1 MQFDFTIPLSYN
13 FKTKKMSLIENLN
26 WRHAVKAYNPEKKVS
41 QEDLNKILEA
51 ARLAPTSS
59 GLQPFRVIVVENQDL
74 KNKMVEGALNP
85 EVMRDSSHV
94 LVFAAW
100 DSYSNEKIDK
110 VYDYTTDE
118 RDLPRGR
125 FGSYTDKIKEMYG
138 AQTPEEHFAHT
149 ARQTYIA
156 LGLAMA
162 QAAELKIDSTPAEG
176 FSNEVVDEILGLK
189 ELGLKSVSLLYLGYR
204 DQDNDW
210 MASMKKVRIPMEEF
224 IIKK

>member
-1 MQFDFTIPLSYN
+1 
-13 FKTKKMSLIENLN
+13 MSLIEDLQ
-26 WRHAVKAYNPEKKVS
+26 WRHAVKAYDSTKKVS
-41 QEDLNKILEA
+41 EEDLNKILEA

-59 GLQPFRVIVVENQDL
+59 GLQPFRVIVVENQEL
-74 KNKMVEGALNP
+74 KEQMVKGALNP
-85 EVMRDSSHV
+85 EVMRDCSHV

-100 DSYSNEKIDK
+100 DNYSEEKIDK
-110 VYDYTTDE
+110 VYDYHTDVRE
-118 RDLPRGR
+118 LPRGR
-125 FGSYTDKIKEMYG
+125 FNSYTDQLKVIYG
-138 AQTPEEHFAHT
+138 AQAAEENFAHT

-189 ELGLKSVSLLYLGYR
+189 ELGLKSVTLLYLGYR
-204 DQDNDW
+204 DSENDW
-210 MASMKKVRIPMEEF
+210 LSKMKKVRIPMDEF

>member
-1 MQFDFTIPLSYN
+1 
-13 FKTKKMSLIENLN
+13 MSLIEDLQ
-26 WRHAVKAYNPEKKVS
+26 WRHAVKAYDSTKKVS
-41 QEDLNKILEA
+41 EEDLNKILEA

-59 GLQPFRVIVVENQDL
+59 GLQPFRLIVVENQEL
-74 KNKMVEGALNP
+74 KEKMVKGALNP
-85 EVMRDSSHV
+85 EVMRDCSHV

-100 DSYSNEKIDK
+100 DNYSEEKIDK
-110 VYDYTTDE
+110 VYDYHTDVRE
-118 RDLPRGR
+118 LPRGR
-125 FGSYTDKIKEMYG
+125 FNSYTDQLKVIYG
-138 AQTPEEHFAHT
+138 AQAAEENFAHT

-189 ELGLKSVSLLYLGYR
+189 ELGLKSVALLYLGYR
-204 DQDNDW
+204 DSGNDW
-210 MASMKKVRIPMEEF
+210 LSKMKKVRIPMDEF